1 MFFFSPDNISVGDS
15 FNGLFERATPVLL
28 PQYDKESLQSLQR
41 FVDQIPKVLDQVVNS
56 MFVIDYIAILEKL
69 MRLLGNREIS

>member
-1 MFFFSPDNISVGDS
+1 MFFGPDNISVGDS
-15 FNGLFERATPVLL
+15 FNGLLERATPVLL

-56 MFVIDYIAILEKL
+56 MFVIDYMAILEKF
-69 MRLLGNREIS
+69 MHSLGNREKP